1 MHSTH
6 SSFSS
11 PRLLGVLTAL
21 ASLAAACAPA
31 APANPTW
38 EQDVKPILAAN
49 CVRCHRNPPANG
61 APGTFRLDVCE
72 DASAT
77 VLGAKSQVPR
87 ILARGG
93 LEGAAAMPPPP
104 AGGLSDRQLEILE
117 NWRAKGAS
125 CTGTSAAAPTFVL
138 LRDTEESL
146 QPGAAPGEHR
156 LAIQYTLEDPAHSL
170 VSATVVAVSA
180 SGETHVSPEPLR
192 AGTGELV
199 WSLGAMAP
207 GTYDVLVTLD
217 DGSEIREV
225 RTGTFAISR

>member
-1 MHSTH
+1 MHATH
-6 SSFSS
+6 SSFSATS
-11 PRLLGVLTAL
+11 FLAAL
-21 ASLAAACAPA
+21 AALAAAACAPA

-49 CVRCHRNPPANG
+49 CVRCHRNPPANN

-77 VLGAKSQVPR
+77 LLGASTQSER
-87 ILARGG
+87 IVARGS
-93 LEGAAAMPPPP
+93 LEGATAMPPPP
-104 AGGLSDRQLEILE
+104 AAGLSDRQLEILK
-117 NWRAKGAS
+117 NWRADGAPCS
-125 CTGTSAAAPTFVL
+125 GTAAASFVL
-138 LRDTEESL
+138 LRATEESME
-146 QPGAAPGEHR
+146 PGAAPGEQR
-156 LAIQYTLEDPAHSL
+156 LVIQYTLEDPARSL
-170 VSATVVAVSA
+170 VNATVVAVSA
-180 SGETHVSPEPLR
+180 SGETHVAPESLR

-225 RTGTFAISR
+225 RIGTFAIGR